1 MRDQALE
8 VPGVRVA
15 GLAALVDGV
24 FDRLADPS
32 LDLLAE
38 IGALQDFAPLAVDD
52 LALLVHD
59 VVVLD
64 QVTAGGASMGPPPS
78 VGAPALTRDQ
88 PGLDPHLL
96 RGAQQVCL
104 SPLVPPA
111 PRAPR
116 NASPHSPQPP

>member
-8 VPGVRVA
+8 GPVGRVA

-64 QVTAGGASMGPPPS
+64 QVTAGGGDSCPPPCLGRPPLTPREPRVS
-78 VGAPALTRDQ
+78 LSAPDQ
-88 PGLDPHLL
+88 PP
-96 RGAQQVCL
+96 
-104 SPLVPPA
+104 
-111 PRAPR
+111 
-116 NASPHSPQPP
+116 